1 MGAIPG
7 SFRDPDSRVFEHDG
21 GVFRGLSARG
31 LKDWHALSSSAA
43 FAELTDRGSLIETQE
58 VDGDRPA
65 TLGDDW
71 AGVLRHAAVP
81 FVSYPYE
88 WTFGMLRDAALLQ
101 LDVLE
106 RCLTDGLMVKDSS
119 PYNVQWRGAAPV
131 FIDIGSFE
139 VLREGEPWIA
149 YRQFCMLFLYPLMF
163 QSLKGIPFAPWLRG
177 AIDGI
182 TPAQARAVMSLRDRL
197 RRGVLTNVHL
207 HSSLERRYAGV
218 EGRTAK
224 ADVRRAGFNT
234 ELILANVRRLRKL
247 VTRLRWDPGTSAWTD
262 YRDASTHLDADADEK
277 AAFVATAAGAR
288 RRRLVWDLGAND
300 GAYARIAAGSA
311 DYVLAMDVDHP
322 TVERLYRALRE
333 AGDRRILPLV
343 VDVCDPSPALGWRG
357 RERGTLADRGR
368 PDLTL
373 CLALVHHMAITR
385 SVPVREIVDWLASLG
400 GTVVVEFPQRT
411 DPMVRKLLAG
421 KRDGAHG
428 DYDRAHFERCL
439 HEAFVV
445 ERQHELPSGERVLYQ
460 ARPRGA

>member
-1 MGAIPG
+1 MDAVPG
-7 SFRDPDSRVFEHDG
+7 SFRDPDSRVFESG
-21 GVFRGLSARG
+21 GDVFRALSARG
-31 LKDWHALSSSAA
+31 LEDWNALRSSTA
-43 FAELTDRGSLIETQE
+43 FAELSDRGSVIETQE
-58 VDGDRPA
+58 VGHDHPA
-65 TLGDDW
+65 TLREGW
-71 AGVLRHAAVP
+71 AAVLRHSPVP

-106 RCLTDGLMVKDSS
+106 RCLGDSLMVKDSS
-119 PYNVQWRGAAPV
+119 PYNVQWRGASPV

-139 VLREGEPWIA
+139 RLREGEPWIA

-163 QSLKGIPFAPWLRG
+163 QAFKGIHFQPWLRG

-182 TPAQARAVMSLRDRL
+182 TPGQARAVMSARDRL

-207 HSSLERRYAGV
+207 HSRLELRYAAL

-224 ADVRRAGFNT
+224 AQVRRAGFNS

-247 VTRLRWDPGTSAWTD
+247 VARLDWDPGSSGWTD
-262 YRDASTHLDADADEK
+262 YREASTHLHADAEDK
-277 AAFVATAAGAR
+277 AAFVAGGAGAHH
-288 RRRLVWDLGAND
+288 RRLVWDLGAND
-300 GAYARIAAGSA
+300 GAYARIAARSA
-311 DYVLAMDVDHP
+311 DHVLAMDVDHP

-333 AGDRRILPLV
+333 EEEKRILPLV
-343 VDVCDPSPALGWRG
+343 MDVCDPSPALGWRG

-385 SVPVREIVDWLASLG
+385 NVPLREIVDWLASLG
-400 GTVVVEFPQRT
+400 GTVLVEFPERT
-411 DPMVRKLLAG
+411 DPMVQRLLAA
-421 KRDGAHG
+421 KREGAHG
-428 DYDRAHFERCL
+428 DYERAHFERCL

-445 ERQHELPSGERVLYQ
+445 ERQQELPSGQRVLYQ
-460 ARPRGA
+460 ARPLGA

>member
-1 MGAIPG
+1 MRAVPG
-7 SFRDPDSRVFEHDG
+7 SFRDPDSRVFQSDG
-21 GVFRGLSARG
+21 AVFRALSASG
-31 LKDWHALSSSAA
+31 LEDWRALSSSPL
-43 FAELTDRGSLIETQE
+43 FAELTERGAIVETHE
-58 VDGDRPA
+58 VEDPA
-65 TLGDDW
+65 DIGEDW
-71 AGVLRHAAVP
+71 AGMLRHAAVP

-106 RCLTDGLMVKDSS
+106 RCLTASLMLKDSS

-139 VLREGEPWIA
+139 RLREGEPWVA
-149 YRQFCMLFLYPLMF
+149 YRQFCMLFLYPLML
-163 QSLKGIPFAPWLRG
+163 QAYKGIAFQPWLRG

-182 TPAQARAVMSLRDRL
+182 TPAQARAVMSKRDRF

-207 HSSLERRYAGV
+207 HARLEQRYAAV

-224 ADVRRAGFNT
+224 AEVRRAGFNS

-247 VTRLRWDPGTSAWTD
+247 VTRLRWQEGTSAWTD
-262 YRDASTHLDADADEK
+262 YRAASEHLDADAEDK
-277 AAFVATAAGAR
+277 AAFVAAAAGRR

-300 GAYARIAAGSA
+300 GAYARIAAKSA

-322 TVERLYRALRE
+322 TVERLYRALRDDGE
-333 AGDRRILPLV
+333 RGILPLV

-357 RERGTLADRGR
+357 RERGTLGDRGK

-385 SVPVREIVDWLASLG
+385 NVPLREIVDWLASLG
-400 GTVVVEFPQRT
+400 GTVVVEFPLRS
-411 DPMVRKLLAG
+411 DPMVQRLLAG
-421 KRDGAHG
+421 KRDGAHA
-428 DYDRAHFERCL
+428 DYDRAWFERCL
-439 HEAFVV
+439 HDAFEV
-445 ERQHELPSGERVLYQ
+445 EREQKSPSGQRVLYE
-460 ARPRGA
+460 ASPLSA